1 MISEINKIIRQ
12 VKILKKIKALIR
24 YEMIDLRRSP
34 IVWVILILYAI
45 GVQQDFSG
53 IFFVVDKPLTL
64 FSFIVY
70 SWLPLNF
77 IMIPVLLVNMNIGYN
92 SNEIF
97 NTMDISPSEI
107 MLSKILTLILFDGI
121 ILLSN
126 ITIFVIVA
134 ILCKVSLGYM
144 LHQFLGYFV
153 NTIIFLIVC
162 SALGLFFGRVISRYV
177 GTVISSISTVI
188 LFLLLCNFYKTNNSV
203 FPLIDLNVFAKSFDV
218 IRYDNSYFYHNALWL
233 VLAIIMV
240 LLSFK
245 FKNKLMHRSSLVALL
260 VISVYLG
267 GNIFL
272 FKPTF
277 YDITIRAKVQDGDNL
292 AALKTYFSDKNVD
305 YHVDKYKMDL
315 KIGDNFENNCEMEI
329 LVSGNSVKS
338 IELGLFEKLEIKS
351 LEVDGEKL
359 SFTRTNKSFKVNL
372 PKEYKKGE
380 IINLKVQYAGII
392 NTVWWQGQASFHST
406 DNSIFLADVFEW
418 YPKQND
424 EMDKKYDI
432 NIKYSGKNKIYSNL
446 KQENKSGEYKLTGE
460 DKEIFL
466 VSNKMVERK
475 YKTYL
480 LVGNEENINNDKW
493 CEQEI
498 NYYKTNNI
506 EDKKTIIF
514 ALSVPGGIFGQSY
527 KNAALDS
534 VD

>member
-1 MISEINKIIRQ
+1 M
-12 VKILKKIKALIR
+12 
-24 YEMIDLRRSP
+24 
-34 IVWVILILYAI
+34 
-45 GVQQDFSG
+45 
-53 IFFVVDKPLTL
+53 
-64 FSFIVY
+64 
-70 SWLPLNF
+70 
-77 IMIPVLLVNMNIGYN
+77 
-92 SNEIF
+92 
-97 NTMDISPSEI
+97 
-107 MLSKILTLILFDGI
+107 
-121 ILLSN
+121 
-126 ITIFVIVA
+126 
-134 ILCKVSLGYM
+134 
-144 LHQFLGYFV
+144 
-153 NTIIFLIVC
+153 
-162 SALGLFFGRVISRYV
+162 
-177 GTVISSISTVI
+177 
-188 LFLLLCNFYKTNNSV
+188 
-203 FPLIDLNVFAKSFDV
+203 
-218 IRYDNSYFYHNALWL
+218 
-233 VLAIIMV
+233 
-240 LLSFK
+240 
-245 FKNKLMHRSSLVALL
+245 
-260 VISVYLG
+260 
-267 GNIFL
+267 
-272 FKPTF
+272 
-277 YDITIRAKVQDGDNL
+277 
-292 AALKTYFSDKNVD
+292 
-305 YHVDKYKMDL
+305 
-315 KIGDNFENNCEMEI
+315 
-329 LVSGNSVKS
+329 
-338 IELGLFEKLEIKS
+338 
-351 LEVDGEKL
+351 DGEKL

-424 EMDKKYDI
+424 EMVKKYDI

-446 KQENKSGEYKLTGE
+446 NQENKSGEYKLTGE